1 MVYIL
6 NAPGFNLIER
16 ILITVLY
23 FRTFCLCSQKDH
35 FIEQL
40 IGCCTEDNQCLYI
53 TKEKIIEDYKQE
65 NDNA

>member
-1 MVYIL
+1 M
-6 NAPGFNLIER
+6 IER